1 MSQNLRCTAIALQWQ
16 RVPLKTF
23 SQHRLQ
29 LTTVGSWWNHLSIWT
44 VILDPKQYFSA
55 ASSKISQWFFKS
67 AKTCQNLT
75 SLTRKFIAT
84 SDNFHFL
91 TDKDSIDFL
100 YISEKFSEQLRTWW
114 VNSWLSGDTFLQ
126 FSEEIFINQ
135 FLFLKLTKHKLLE
148 WAQHWYRHCLEDFVF
163 TVFIFII
170 WITKITKLKIQEKY
184 NLIHW
189 KVRWYTS

>member
-23 SQHRLQ
+23 IQHRLQ
-29 LTTVGSWWNHLSIWT
+29 LTTVRSWWNHLSIWT
-44 VILDPKQYFSA
+44 VILDPKQYFSV

-67 AKTCQNLT
+67 ANQ
-75 SLTRKFIAT
+75 
-84 SDNFHFL
+84 
-91 TDKDSIDFL
+91 
-100 YISEKFSEQLRTWW
+100 FSEQLRTWW
-114 VNSWLSGDTFLQ
+114 VNSWLSGDTFVQ

-148 WAQHWYRHCLEDFVF
+148 WAQHWYRHCLEDFVL